1 MKTFYMINMKRIL
14 LGLLLLGAVNLNA
27 QDVSSL
33 GFWQFFLVQKNI
45 SEKVYL
51 HNELRYRVIGQPDE
65 LQQFL
70 VRPSAHYTVKNW
82 LELSGGYT
90 YAINGSY
97 APFGNGID
105 APEHNVWEQIA
116 TKHSFG
122 NFRFST
128 RFRYENR
135 WVGSKASVQ
144 DDQFEFSFSNRFR
157 SMVSISLKL
166 SESDFLGFYDEAFW
180 ISSEERGVFV
190 HQNWYGVSF
199 KHDFNS
205 KLSGT
210 VSYMTQYLDRSS
222 GTASESNL
230 ILRVGAKL
238 KF

>member
-1 MKTFYMINMKRIL
+1 MNHMKRAL
-14 LGLLLLGAVNLNA
+14 VGLFMLSTIHLSA
-27 QDVSSL
+27 QEVSSL
-33 GFWQFFLVQKNI
+33 GFWQFFLVQKNL

-70 VRPSAHYTVKNW
+70 VRPSAHYTAKKW

-105 APEHNVWEQIA
+105 APEHNTWEQIA
-116 TKHSFG
+116 TKHSLG
-122 NFRFST
+122 NLRLST

-135 WVGSKASVQ
+135 WVGSKTSAQ
-144 DDQFEFSFSNRFR
+144 DDQFQFSFSNRFR
-157 SMVSISLKL
+157 SMVSLSLKL
-166 SESDFLGFYDEAFW
+166 SDSDFLGFYDEAFW
-180 ISSEERGVFV
+180 ISSEDRGVFV

-199 KHDFNS
+199 KHDFSNR
-205 KLSGT
+205 LSGT

-222 GTASESNL
+222 GNASENNL